1 MCYLHD
7 RFGGLKGEVSMFQM
21 IDDEKAGPE
30 DRKVLLYKIG
40 AFIVAMAALGGVIY
54 FFAFVSY
61 SSR

>member
-1 MCYLHD
+1 MIYLYV
-7 RFGGLKGEVSMFQM
+7 RFGGLKEEVLMFQM
-21 IDDEKAGPE
+21 INEEKSPE

-54 FFAFVSY
+54 FFAFVSW